1 MRLSGR
7 RTAIAASAMLVLIC
21 LALPAQAVLVSSI
34 DGTFSSLSSVTVT
47 PGGPPG
53 AVGNVL
59 SEVFRGPR
67 TLFDGAPIPG
77 GDVPTLIIST
87 QTITSV
93 AVDGTVT
100 TYTLSTDPLDTSFK
114 ELLFNG
120 AQGGGAVLFD
130 PVFSEALVDSVSPDT
145 LLLRGMETV
154 SFDSNP
160 TFDFSPLE
168 GGVITVTVNAPGTD
182 FNTVLSADSFG
193 SVSVVGTFSQFTVA
207 SPEPSTF
214 VLAALSLLSLGMTRR
229 RRRR

>member
-1 MRLSGR
+1 
-7 RTAIAASAMLVLIC
+7 MLVLIC

-34 DGTFSSLSSVTVT
+34 DGTISSPPSGVDVT

-59 SEVFRGPR
+59 TEVFRGPS

-182 FNTVLSADSFG
+182 FNTVLSADSTD
-193 SVSVVGTFSQFTVA
+193 SVSVVGTFSQFTVLA
-207 SPEPSTF
+207 SPEPNTLI
-214 VLAALSLLSLGMTRR
+214 LATLSLLSLSMTRR
-229 RRRR
+229 RRRH